1 MTTAGEVIVVMVPLS
16 DRHDGL
22 VELLD
27 SDERERAT
35 GFYFGRDRYNYIA
48 AHGLLRLV
56 LGRQLGVDPRA
67 LRFDRGRHGK
77 PHLVPPTELRFNL
90 SHTHGL
96 VAVAFCRGRD
106 VGVDVEAVREGSK
119 IEAIGRQ
126 FFCPEEVE
134 DILALSPADQ
144 RAAFFRC
151 WTRKEAL
158 IKATG
163 MGLSLPL
170 DTFRVSTRRSGGT
183 AGFDIV
189 PRGQQ
194 WWRQQGPR
202 CTQWSIMD
210 VRAAKDGYVAA
221 LAANGPAL
229 TTSQERPS
237 PVADAGAAATCWRFK

>member
-1 MTTAGEVIVVMVPLS
+1 MTTAGEVIVLMVSLS
-16 DRHDGL
+16 DQHDGL
-22 VELLD
+22 WELLD
-27 SDERERAT
+27 SDERERAN
-35 GFYFGRDRYNYIA
+35 GFYFARDRYDYIA

-67 LRFDRGRHGK
+67 LRFGRGRHGK

-96 VAVAFCRGRD
+96 IAVAFCRGRD
-106 VGVDVEAVREGSK
+106 VGVDVEAVREASK

-126 FFCPEEVE
+126 FFSPEEVE
-134 DILALSPADQ
+134 DILALPPADQ

-170 DTFRVSTRRSGGT
+170 DTFRVST
-183 AGFDIV
+183 GFAIV
-189 PRGQQ
+189 PRGQR
-194 WWRQQGPR
+194 WWRQEGPR

-210 VRAAKDGYVAA
+210 VRAAAKGYVAA

-229 TTSQERPS
+229 TASQERPN
-237 PVADAGAAATCWRFK
+237 PIADAGAAATCWRFE